1 KLFSSSIQKRFI
13 ITKEIVE
20 KNNIETLWYELKGQ
34 NKVEQVFELMT
45 FGNFLTMYLSLLYG
59 EDPSIVP
66 YVDYFKKKLKE
77 I

>member
-1 KLFSSSIQKRFI
+1 
-13 ITKEIVE
+13 
-20 KNNIETLWYELKGQ
+20 
-34 NKVEQVFELMT
+34 MT

-59 EDPSIVP
+59 EDPSTVP